1 MYFVGI
7 IIISQFN
14 KIFKKKAFIQ
24 LWAHFAFITLDE
36 ENIIV
41 TCRIHIYSMEALRST
56 ITMRQARRRGFRKR

>member
-14 KIFKKKAFIQ
+14 KIFEKKAFIQ
-24 LWAHFAFITLDE
+24 LCAQFPFITLDE

-41 TCRIHIYSMEALRST
+41 TCRIHIYCMDTLRST
-56 ITMRQARRRGFRKR
+56 ITMWQARRRGYRKR